1 MLFVDCFKR
10 MTELPETV
18 LPEIETVLPE
28 IETVLPEIETVLP
41 ETKRSPSN
49 ISLIIR

>member
-28 IETVLPEIETVLP
+28 IETVLPE
-41 ETKRSPSN
+41 TKRSPSN